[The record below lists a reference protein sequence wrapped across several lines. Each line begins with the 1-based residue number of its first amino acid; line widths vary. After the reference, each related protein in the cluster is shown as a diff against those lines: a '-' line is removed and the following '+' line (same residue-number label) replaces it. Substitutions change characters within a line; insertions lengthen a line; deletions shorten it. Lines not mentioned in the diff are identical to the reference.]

1 MQRPFA
7 PVSWVCESFSL
18 ELWPTNNRRVGH
30 RANRCSPSVIG
41 VAKPTKLREE
51 AINSDD
57 GDRTVRMIQ
66 EALGIEPDE
75 VAISF

>member
-1 MQRPFA
+1 VADKQQKSRA
-7 PVSWVCESFSL
+7 PSQPLLLHPSL
-18 ELWPTNNRRVGH
+18 GLP
-30 RANRCSPSVIG
+30 
-41 VAKPTKLREE
+41 KPTKLREE

-57 GDRTVRMIQ
+57 GDRIVRMIQ